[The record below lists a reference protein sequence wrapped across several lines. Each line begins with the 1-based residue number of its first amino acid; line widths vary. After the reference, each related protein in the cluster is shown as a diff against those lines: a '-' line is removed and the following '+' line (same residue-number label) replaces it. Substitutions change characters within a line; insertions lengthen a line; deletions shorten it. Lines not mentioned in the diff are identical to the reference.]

1 MQTQVKFCVCCSKIN
16 TLFFSGEPKHSLNP
30 EVRTSL
36 GTKKI
41 ILEIVS
47 IRR

>member
-1 MQTQVKFCVCCSKIN
+1 MQTQAKFWACCSKIN

-36 GTKKI
+36 RTKKI
-41 ILEIVS
+41 ILAIVS
-47 IRR
+47 IR